1 MAERTE
7 SKRLLRTALIVA
19 GVGVVVLVPL
29 AWFAVRKYNDA
40 LQQKVMSANE
50 AAALYSLEQIS
61 AAEHLYFQTY
71 GDYAPIQKLSDAG
84 VLQTTWTGDPPVSHG
99 YVFTLKF
106 TPKTDAQA
114 PSYSINAD
122 PQVDR
127 GREATGRRH
136 FLISPDVV
144 GVRMSEGRPAT
155 ATDPPRLSV
164 QEY

>member
-1 MAERTE
+1 MAESQE
-7 SKRLLRTALIVA
+7 SKRLLRTALVVVA
-19 GVGVVVLVPL
+19 VGVVVLVPL
-29 AWFAVRKYNDA
+29 AWFALRKYNDT

-61 AAEHLYFQTY
+61 AAEHLYFQAN
-71 GDYAPIQKLSDAG
+71 GEYATIQKLSDAG

-99 YVFTLKF
+99 YIFAVHL

-114 PSYSINAD
+114 PSYIVNAD
-122 PQVDR
+122 PQIDR
-127 GREATGRRH
+127 GRAATGRRH
-136 FLISPDVV
+136 FFISSDVV

-155 ATDPPRLSV
+155 AADPPRQSV